1 MVIHKDVRQFGVGRN
16 ERSLRAAIIFLYL
29 KKWTWCISWLG
40 FHLSRKTSQDV
51 DPSWDS
57 EATGVKV
64 NASNTVRATEGR
76 ARCPGHKPAWNCEPL
91 PASHATDYA
100 SPNAFDDSLT
110 FSKTILGDKIFRRKL
125 RLHEFIRVGP

>member
-76 ARCPGHKPAWNCEPL
+76 ERGAQATSQPGTVSHCLLLMPQIMPAM
-91 PASHATDYA
+91 D
-100 SPNAFDDSLT
+100 
-110 FSKTILGDKIFRRKL
+110 
-125 RLHEFIRVGP
+125 